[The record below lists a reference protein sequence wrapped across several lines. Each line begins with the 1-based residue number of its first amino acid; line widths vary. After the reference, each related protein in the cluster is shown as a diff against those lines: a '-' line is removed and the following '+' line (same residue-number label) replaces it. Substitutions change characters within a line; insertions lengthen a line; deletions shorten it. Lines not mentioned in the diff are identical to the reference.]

1 MAYLFDPKIR
11 DYRGGGGRRDDDR
24 GGDRRDR
31 DRSYNRRD
39 DY

>member
-1 MAYLFDPKIR
+1 MLS
-11 DYRGGGGRRDDDR
+11 GGGGRRDDYD
-24 GGDRRDR
+24 DRRGDR